1 MEGSYDELEAL
12 EDVPC
17 IVYNDNEDES
27 LLHPGR
33 LLFSLLH
40 V

>member
-1 MEGSYDELEAL
+1 MEGSYDVLEAL

-17 IVYNDNEDES
+17 IVDNDKEEDS

-33 LLFSLLH
+33 LLFPLLH